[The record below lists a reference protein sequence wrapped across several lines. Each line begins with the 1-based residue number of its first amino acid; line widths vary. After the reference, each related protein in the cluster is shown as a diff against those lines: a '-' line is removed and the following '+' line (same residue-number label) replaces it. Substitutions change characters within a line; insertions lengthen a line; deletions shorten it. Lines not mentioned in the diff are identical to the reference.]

1 MTNKA
6 FERIMLRIDKALVK
20 AVIAGLSEI
29 EKEARKAIKAN
40 PDHVLGYTM
49 AMGSASFKVKWS
61 EDWDGEPMPRE
72 ENLHPSELS
81 QCGINC
87 QHADNIAKLL
97 DEYNGMLRFT
107 GYPLKLERD
116 PTGKLIKLNDW

>member
-1 MTNKA
+1 MANKA

-40 PDHVLGYTM
+40 PDQVKGFCM
-49 AMGSASFKVKWS
+49 AMGSASFKVVWT
-61 EDWDGEPMPRE
+61 ENWDGEPMPRE

-81 QCGINC
+81 KSGINC

-107 GYPLKLERD
+107 GYPMKLDRD
-116 PTGKLIKLNDW
+116 DTGEIIKLKDW